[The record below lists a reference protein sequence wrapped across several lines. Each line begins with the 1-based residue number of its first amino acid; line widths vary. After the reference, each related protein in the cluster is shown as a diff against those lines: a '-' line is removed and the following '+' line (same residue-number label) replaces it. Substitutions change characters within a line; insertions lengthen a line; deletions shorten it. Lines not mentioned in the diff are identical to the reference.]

1 MPILKRNSS
10 NQYLIS
16 NIRELEKEEQTK
28 SKTSRMNEII
38 KMRVKI
44 NEIETEKQ

>member
-16 NIRELEKEEQTK
+16 HIRELEKEEQTK
-28 SKTSRMNEII
+28 SKANRMNEII

-44 NEIETEKQ
+44 SEIEIEKQ

>member
-44 NEIETEKQ
+44 NEIEIEKQ